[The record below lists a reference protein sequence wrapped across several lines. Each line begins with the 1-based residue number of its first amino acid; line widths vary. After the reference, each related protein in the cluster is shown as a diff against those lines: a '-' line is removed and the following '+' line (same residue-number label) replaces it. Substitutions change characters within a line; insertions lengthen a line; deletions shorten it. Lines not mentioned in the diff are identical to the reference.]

1 MKFNEV
7 SPQVSYKDVEASVL
21 EFWKARDVF
30 GQTEAKPAP
39 SGEFVFYEGPPTA
52 NGQPAMHHVLAR
64 AFKDIFPRFKIMKGF
79 HVTRKGGWDTHG
91 LPVEIA
97 VEKKMG
103 MKGRNHGSSR
113 AELEEFN
120 RLCRESVFSN
130 IQDWNYFTERLGM
143 WVDLENAYVTYK
155 NEYIESVWN
164 LLKRL
169 WDKGLV
175 ERDFKVVPVSPRIG
189 STLSKAELGD
199 ENSYQMVND
208 PSVYVRLPVKLE
220 TTPPA
225 LKASLEAQGVD
236 LAVLEQP
243 ALLVWTTT
251 PWTLPSNT
259 LAAVNPNLEY
269 VLCSS
274 PMGHIVIAKN
284 AVERIS
290 SLNKEAPPLEVLATF
305 KGELMHFW
313 QYTQP
318 FPEVFEELDLNA
330 EKFAAPRSTAVGA
343 GLASPDGKPHPRAHI
358 VVLADFVGDEDG
370 SGLAHQAPVY
380 GAEDLEVG
388 KAYDCVLCFG
398 TNGNGIMQVTDER
411 GKFFK
416 DADKGLIK
424 AMRDR
429 GVMYH
434 AGNLLHRY
442 PFHDRTGDPILY
454 FARPSWFIRTEKMS
468 KRMSETNQL
477 INWVPE
483 HIKDGRF
490 GKWLGGNVDWGISRE
505 RYWGSP
511 LPFWVSEDG
520 KDYVCVGSVQELEAL
535 MGKKLANEDLHRPY
549 IDDATFELN
558 GKKYARVPEV
568 LDVWFDSG
576 AMPYAQWH
584 LLLDA
589 DGVARSKETLET
601 FDKHFPADYICE
613 AIDQTRGWFYSLHA
627 IGTLLYDQPVYKN
640 VICLGHLVDE
650 KGLKMSKSKGNVVEP
665 LPAFDKFG
673 ADSVRWYMFTGSEPG
688 DTKRFSERLIAE
700 GQRGFINTLWNV
712 YSFFVLY
719 ANLDHPDLAVAPKLE
734 DRPEIDRWLISRL
747 EGLIDTVTDALNK
760 YDARRGGKALEAFVE
775 ELSNWYVRRN
785 RRRFWTQDGNVD
797 SSAYATLY
805 EALVTVTK
813 LAAPFTPFLSESLY
827 QNLVRGVDAAA
838 PESVHLCS
846 FPEFSSSRF
855 DQKLVAEMQAVIRTV
870 DLGRAARGQAN
881 LKLRQPLSQVMLRA
895 REISDNVAL
904 ERFSETIAEE
914 LNVKAVKLLE
924 EGTNLVSYN
933 LKPNLPTLGRKY
945 GKNIPAIRAA
955 LSEGDAGIVVSSV
968 NKGLNFTLQTADG
981 AFELEPADVLVDAKS
996 PEGFAA
1002 VEQDGI
1008 LVAFTT
1014 ELTKD
1019 LILEGLSRDLLREIQ
1034 QTRKDS
1040 GLEVSDKIILRL
1052 NLQGDMLEAAKAWE
1066 GFICE
1071 EALVAKLEYV
1081 SPLQTDFLVGLQEFG
1096 NFGLAKA

>member
-7 SPQVSYKDVEASVL
+7 SPQVSYKDVEAAVL
-21 EFWKARDVF
+21 EFWKARDIF
-30 GQTEAKPAP
+30 GQTESKPAP

-64 AFKDIFPRFKIMKGF
+64 AFKDIFPRFKVMNGF

-199 ENSYQMVND
+199 DNSYQMVDD

-236 LAVLEQP
+236 LGNLEQP
-243 ALLVWTTT
+243 ALIVWTTT

-269 VLCSS
+269 ALCSS
-274 PMGHIVIAKN
+274 PMGHVIIAKN
-284 AVERIS
+284 AVTRIS
-290 SLNKEAPPLEVLATF
+290 ELNKEAPPLEVLATF

-313 QYTQP
+313 QYEQP
-318 FPEVFEELDLNA
+318 FPEVFEELGLNKD
-330 EKFAAPRSTAVGA
+330 KFSSRKAGSVGA
-343 GLASPDGKPHPRAHI
+343 DSSHPRAHI

-388 KAYDCVLCFG
+388 KSYDCVLCFG

-424 AMRDR
+424 TMKER
-429 GVMYH
+429 GLMYH
-434 AGNLLHRY
+434 AGTLKHRY

-468 KRMSETNQL
+468 KRMSETNQE

-490 GKWLGGNVDWGISRE
+490 GKWLQGNVDWGISRE

-520 KDYVCVGSVQELEAL
+520 RDYICVGSVAELESL
-535 MGKKLANEDLHRPY
+535 MGKKLENEDLHRPY
-549 IDDATFELN
+549 IDDAVFVKD
-558 GKKYARVPEV
+558 GKKFSRVPEV

-584 LLLDA
+584 LMLDM
-589 DGVARSKETLET
+589 DGNSQNLET
-601 FDKHFPADYICE
+601 FEKHFPADYICE

-650 KGLKMSKSKGNVVEP
+650 KGAKMSKSKGNVVEP

-719 ANLDHPDLAVAPKLE
+719 ANLDKPDLTAVLPLE
-734 DRPEIDRWLISRL
+734 ERPEIDRWLISRL
-747 EGLIDTVTDALNK
+747 EGLVDTVTDALNK
-760 YDARRGGKALEAFVE
+760 YDARRGGKALEAFVD

-785 RRRFWTQDGNVD
+785 RRRFWSQDGVVD
-797 SSAYATLY
+797 SSAYATLF

-813 LAAPFTPFLSESLY
+813 LAAPFTPFLAESLY
-827 QNLVRGVDAAA
+827 QNLVRGIDKSA
-838 PESVHLCS
+838 PESVHLCD
-846 FPEFSSSRF
+846 FPKFNAVRF
-855 DQKLVAEMQAVIRTV
+855 DQKLVSEMQVVIRTV

-881 LKLRQPLSQVMLRA
+881 LKLRQPLSEVMLRA
-895 REISDNVAL
+895 RENADNAAL
-904 ERFSETIAEE
+904 ERFSSTIAEE

-924 EGTNLVSYN
+924 EGTNLISYN

-955 LSEGDAGIVVSSV
+955 LLEADSSAIVSSV
-968 NKGLNFTLQTADG
+968 NKNLDFTLETTDG
-981 AFELEPADVLVDAKS
+981 AFLLEPADVLVDAKS

-1002 VEQDGI
+1002 VEQDGL

-1019 LILEGLSRDLLREIQ
+1019 LILEGLARDLLRAVQ
-1034 QTRKDS
+1034 QGRKDA
-1040 GLEVSDKIILRL
+1040 GFDVSNRIALRL
-1052 NLQGDMLEAAKAWE
+1052 DLTADWLEAAKAWE
-1066 GFICE
+1066 ATIREDTLCDS
-1071 EALVAKLEYV
+1071 LEYG
-1081 SPLQTDFLVGLQEFG
+1081 SPLSTDFMVILEEGSLGLS
-1096 NFGLAKA
+1096 KV

>member
-7 SPQVSYKDVEASVL
+7 SPQVSYKDIEATVL
-21 EFWKARDVF
+21 EFWKSRDTF
-30 GQTEAKPAP
+30 GQTEQKPAP

-64 AFKDIFPRFKIMKGF
+64 AFKDIFPRFKVMNGF

-130 IQDWNYFTERLGM
+130 IKDWNYFTERLGM

-199 ENSYQMVND
+199 ENSYQMVDD

-220 TTPPA
+220 TTPEA
-225 LKASLEAQGVD
+225 LKESLEAQGVD
-236 LAVLEQP
+236 LTILEQP
-243 ALLVWTTT
+243 ALIVWTTT

-269 VLCSS
+269 ALCNS
-274 PMGHIVIAKN
+274 PMGHVIIAKN

-290 SLNKEAPPLEVLATF
+290 SLHKEAPPLEVLATF

-313 QYTQP
+313 QYEQP
-318 FPEVFEELDLNA
+318 FPEVFEELDLNKD
-330 EKFAAPRSTAVGA
+330 KFAPPKSTAVGA
-343 GLASPDGKPHPRAHI
+343 GLASPNTPPHPRAHI

-388 KAYDCVLCFG
+388 KSYDCVLCFG

-424 AMRDR
+424 TMKER

-434 AGNLLHRY
+434 AGTLKHRY

-454 FARPSWFIRTEKMS
+454 FARPSWFIRTEKMA
-468 KRMSETNQL
+468 KRMSETNQA

-483 HIKDGRF
+483 HIRDGRF
-490 GKWLGGNVDWGISRE
+490 GKWLEGNVDWGISRE

-520 KDYVCVGSVQELEAL
+520 RDYVCIGSVQELENL
-535 MGKKLANEDLHRPY
+535 MGKKLENEDLHRPY
-549 IDDATFELN
+549 IDDATFIKD
-558 GKKYARVPEV
+558 GKKFSRVPEV

-584 LLLDA
+584 LMLGENGEA
-589 DGVARSKETLET
+589 QNLET
-601 FDKHFPADYICE
+601 FNKHFPADYICE

-650 KGLKMSKSKGNVVEP
+650 KGAKMSKSKGNVVEP

-719 ANLDHPDLAVAPKLE
+719 ANLDNPDLTTAPPLLE
-734 DRPEIDRWLISRL
+734 RPEIDRWLISRL
-747 EGLIDTVTDALNK
+747 EGLVNTVTDALNT
-760 YDARRGGKALEAFVE
+760 YDARRGGKALEAFVD

-785 RRRFWTQDGNVD
+785 RRRFWTQDGAVD

-827 QNLVRGVDAAA
+827 QNLVCGLDSSA
-838 PESVHLCS
+838 PESVHLCD
-846 FPEFSSSRF
+846 FPKFNQDRF
-855 DQKLVAEMQAVIRTV
+855 DAQLVSEMQVVIRVV

-881 LKLRQPLSQVMLRA
+881 LKLRQPLQEVMLRA
-895 REISDNVAL
+895 RENADNVAL
-904 ERFSETIAEE
+904 ERFSSTIAEE

-924 EGTNLVSYN
+924 EGTTLISYN

-945 GKNIPAIRAA
+945 GKNIPAIRTA
-955 LSEGDAGIVVSSV
+955 LQNGDSNKIVSSV
-968 NKGLNFTLQTADG
+968 NRGENFLLETTDG

-1002 VEQDGI
+1002 VEQDGL

-1014 ELTKD
+1014 TLSQD
-1019 LILEGLSRDLLREIQ
+1019 LILEGLARDLLRAVQ
-1034 QTRKDS
+1034 QARKDS
-1040 GLEVSDKIILRL
+1040 GLEVSNHIALRL
-1052 NLQGDMLEAAKAWE
+1052 NLSGDTLEAAKAWE
-1066 GFICE
+1066 ATLREDTLCDS
-1071 EALVAKLEYV
+1071 LEYAT
-1081 SPLQTDFLVGLQEFG
+1081 PLPTDFVVSLEEGGQI
-1096 NFGLAKA
+1096 GLAKV

>member
-1 MKFNEV
+1 MKLNEV
-7 SPQVSYKDVEASVL
+7 SPQVSYKDIEAAVL
-21 EFWKARDVF
+21 EFWKTQNIF
-30 GQTEAKPAP
+30 SKTESATRGKP
-39 SGEFVFYEGPPTA
+39 EFVFFEGPPTA

-64 AFKDIFPRFKIMKGF
+64 AFKDLFPRFKTMTGF

-91 LPVEIA
+91 LPVEIS
-97 VEKKMG
+97 VEKKLG
-103 MKGRNHGSSR
+103 WNGRNHGASR
-113 AELEEFN
+113 AEMEEFN
-120 RLCRESVFSN
+120 RLCRESVFTN
-130 IQDWNYFTERLGM
+130 IKDWNVFTERMGY
-143 WVDLENAYVTYK
+143 WVDLEHPYVTYH
-155 NEYIESVWN
+155 NDYIESVWN

-199 ENSYQMVND
+199 ENGYQMVDD

-225 LKASLEAQGVD
+225 LRASLERQGVD
-236 LAVLEQP
+236 LDKLEQP
-243 ALLVWTTT
+243 ALIVWTTT

-269 VLCSS
+269 ALCTS
-274 PMGHIVIAKN
+274 PMGHVIVASG
-284 AVERIS
+284 AVARIS
-290 SLNKEAPPLEVLATF
+290 ELLVKESPPLEVLATF
-305 KGELMHFW
+305 KGELMHWW
-313 QYTQP
+313 QYTPP
-318 FPEVFEELDLNA
+318 FPEVFGELGLTE
-330 EKFAAPRSTAVGA
+330 EKFAPRKAGTIGA
-343 GLASPDGKPHPRAHI
+343 DSSHPRAHI
-358 VVLADFVGDEDG
+358 VVLADFVGDTDG

-380 GAEDLEVG
+380 GAEDLEIG

-398 TNGNGIMQVTDER
+398 TNGNGIMQVTDEC

-424 AMRDR
+424 EMKTR

-434 AGNLLHRY
+434 AGVYRHRY

-454 FARPSWFIRTEKMS
+454 FARPSWFVRTEREAEQMVT
-468 KRMSETNQL
+468 TNQQ
-477 INWVPE
+477 INWIPE

-490 GKWLGGNVDWGISRE
+490 GKWLEGNVDWGISRE
-505 RYWGSP
+505 RYWGTP

-520 KDYVCVGSVQELEAL
+520 KDYVCVGSVAELEQL
-535 MGKKLANEDLHRPY
+535 MGRKLENEDLHRPY
-549 IDDATFELN
+549 IDDAVFELN
-558 GKKYARVPEV
+558 GKKFSRVPEV

-584 LLLDA
+584 LLLEEN
-589 DGVARSKETLET
+589 GTTQNLEV
-601 FDKHFPADYICE
+601 FKQHFPADYICE

-650 KGLKMSKSKGNVVEP
+650 KGAKMSKSKGNVVEP

-673 ADSVRWYMFTGSEPG
+673 ADSVRWYMFTASEPG

-719 ANLDHPDLAVAPKLE
+719 ANLDQPKLE
-734 DRPEIDRWLISRL
+734 TAPALAQRPEIDRWLVSRL
-747 EGLIDTVTDALNK
+747 EGLTQTVTEALNA
-760 YDARRGGKALEAFVE
+760 YDARKAGKALEAFVD

-785 RRRFWTQDGNVD
+785 RRRFWAQDGSVD
-797 SSAYATLY
+797 VSAYATLY
-805 EALVTVTK
+805 EALVTVVK
-813 LAAPFTPFLSESLY
+813 LAAPFVPFLAENLY
-827 QNLVRGVDAAA
+827 QNLVRNLDPSA
-838 PESVHLCS
+838 PESVHLCD
-846 FPEFSSSRF
+846 FPVFTATRF
-855 DQKLVAEMQAVIRTV
+855 DAKLVAEMQAIIKVV
-870 DLGRAARGQAN
+870 DIGRAARGQAN
-881 LKLRQPLSQVMLRA
+881 LKLRQPLSEVMLRA
-895 REISDNVAL
+895 RENADNAAL
-904 ERFSETIAEE
+904 ERFADTIAEE
-914 LNVKAVKLLE
+914 LNVKKVKILN

-955 LSEGDAGIVVSSV
+955 LSESDARRIVASV
-968 NKGLNFTLQTADG
+968 NAGQDFSLQTTDG
-981 AFELEPADVLVDAKS
+981 VFVLEPADVLVDAKS

-1002 VEQDGI
+1002 VEEDGL

-1014 ELTKD
+1014 TLTRD
-1019 LILEGLSRDLLREIQ
+1019 LILEGAARDLLRAVQ
-1034 QTRKDS
+1034 QARKDA
-1040 GLEVSDKIILRL
+1040 GLEVSNHITLRL
-1052 NLQGDMLEAAKAWE
+1052 DLSGDALEAAKAWE
-1066 GFICE
+1066 TS
-1071 EALVAKLEYV
+1071 LLEDTLCDAVTYTA
-1081 SPLQTDFLVGLQEFG
+1081 PLPTDFVVELEESGR
-1096 NFGLAKA
+1096 FGLTRV

>member
-1 MKFNEV
+1 
-7 SPQVSYKDVEASVL
+7 
-21 EFWKARDVF
+21 
-30 GQTEAKPAP
+30 
-39 SGEFVFYEGPPTA
+39 
-52 NGQPAMHHVLAR
+52 
-64 AFKDIFPRFKIMKGF
+64 
-79 HVTRKGGWDTHG
+79 
-91 LPVEIA
+91 
-97 VEKKMG
+97 MG

-130 IQDWNYFTERLGM
+130 IKDWNYFTERLGM

-199 ENSYQMVND
+199 ENSYQMVDD

-220 TTPPA
+220 TTPEA
-225 LKASLEAQGVD
+225 LKQSLEAQGVD
-236 LAVLEQP
+236 LTKLKQP
-243 ALLVWTTT
+243 ALIVWTTT

-269 VLCSS
+269 ALCSS
-274 PMGHIVIAKN
+274 PMGHVIIAKN

-290 SLNKEAPPLEVLATF
+290 SLHKEAPPLEVLATF

-313 QYTQP
+313 QYEQP
-318 FPEVFEELDLNA
+318 FPEVFEELGLNKD
-330 EKFAAPRSTAVGA
+330 KFSHRKAGTVGA
-343 GLASPDGKPHPRAHI
+343 DSSHPRAHI

-388 KAYDCVLCFG
+388 KSYDCVLCFG

-424 AMRDR
+424 IMKER

-434 AGNLLHRY
+434 AGTLKHRY

-454 FARPSWFIRTEKMS
+454 FARPSWFIRTEKMA
-468 KRMSETNQL
+468 KRMSETNQQ

-483 HIKDGRF
+483 HIRDGRF
-490 GKWLGGNVDWGISRE
+490 GKWLEGNVDWGISRE

-520 KDYVCVGSVQELEAL
+520 RDYVCIGSVQELENL
-535 MGKKLANEDLHRPY
+535 MGKKLENEDLHRPY
-549 IDDATFELN
+549 IDDATFIKD
-558 GKKYARVPEV
+558 GKKFSRVPEV

-584 LLLDA
+584 LMLGD
-589 DGVARSKETLET
+589 DGETQNLET
-601 FDKHFPADYICE
+601 FNKHFPADYICE

-640 VICLGHLVDE
+640 VICLGLLVDE
-650 KGLKMSKSKGNVVEP
+650 KGAKMSKSKGNVVEP

-700 GQRGFINTLWNV
+700 AQRGFINTLWNV

-719 ANLDHPDLAVAPKLE
+719 ANLDNPDLSTAPPLLE
-734 DRPEIDRWLISRL
+734 RPEIDRWLISRL
-747 EGLIDTVTDALNK
+747 EGLVNTVTDALNA
-760 YDARRGGKALEAFVE
+760 YDARKGGKALEAFVD

-785 RRRFWTQDGNVD
+785 RRRFWTQDGAVD

-827 QNLVRGVDAAA
+827 QNLVCGLDSSA
-838 PESVHLCS
+838 PESVHLCD
-846 FPEFSSSRF
+846 FPKFNASRF
-855 DQKLVAEMQAVIRTV
+855 DAQLVSEMQVVIRTV

-881 LKLRQPLSQVMLRA
+881 LKLRQPLQEVMLRA
-895 REISDNVAL
+895 RENADNLAL
-904 ERFSETIAEE
+904 ERFSSTIAEE
-914 LNVKAVKLLE
+914 LNVKTVKLLE
-924 EGTNLVSYN
+924 EGTTLISYN

-945 GKNIPAIRAA
+945 GKNIPAIRTA
-955 LSEGDAGIVVSSV
+955 LQNSDSSKIVVHV
-968 NKGLNFTLQTADG
+968 NRSENFLLETDDG

-1002 VEQDGI
+1002 VEQDGL

-1014 ELTKD
+1014 TLTQD
-1019 LILEGLSRDLLREIQ
+1019 LILEGLARDLLRAVQ
-1034 QTRKDS
+1034 QARKDS
-1040 GLEVSDKIILRL
+1040 GLEVSNRITLRL
-1052 NLQGDMLEAAKAWE
+1052 NLSGDTLEAARAWE
-1066 GFICE
+1066 ATLREDTLCDS
-1071 EALVAKLEYV
+1071 LEYAT
-1081 SPLQTDFLVGLQEFG
+1081 PLPTDFVVSLEEGGQI
-1096 NFGLAKA
+1096 GLAKV